1 MYSKKLHMFQSK
13 PLVIVLIGPT
23 ASGKTELA
31 IEIAKYFNI
40 NIHNIDSRQLYK
52 FMDIGT
58 AKPTKDQQK
67 TIKHFLID
75 LAEPSSKLNAMQ
87 FQAIAT
93 KSINREI
100 NQKRIPFLVGGSGLY
115 MNSIIKGFFAPD
127 IPPQKNLR
135 SQFEK
140 LGQEKCWELLK
151 ICDPTSTKNINY
163 ADQVRTIRALE
174 CFYVTGNPISS
185 QSYQNPPPWKILELG
200 IHRED
205 LKTRIVKRTKNMFEF
220 GILEETEN
228 IINQF
233 GSNLPLLKTIGYKEA
248 KDVIKKNLDIEDAIE
263 LTTRKTIQ
271 FAKRQKTWFRNKNN
285 PIWLNNKNLLKDAI
299 INIEYALS

>member
-1 MYSKKLHMFQSK
+1 MSQPK

-23 ASGKTELA
+23 ASGKTELG
-31 IEIAKYFNI
+31 IEIAKHFNL
-40 NIHNIDSRQLYK
+40 NIHNVDSRQLYR

-58 AKPTKDQQK
+58 AKPTKEQQK

-75 LAEPSSKLNAMQ
+75 LEEPSSQVNAKQ
-87 FQAIAT
+87 FQEIAT
-93 KSINREI
+93 KSINREL
-100 NQKRIPFLVGGSGLY
+100 NQKRIPFLIGGSGLY

-127 IPPQKNLR
+127 VPPQKALR

-151 ICDPTSTKNINY
+151 ICDPVLTKKISY

-174 CFYVTGNPISS
+174 VFYVTGKPISS
-185 QSYQNPPPWKILELG
+185 QKFQNPPPWKILELG
-200 IHRED
+200 LYRED
-205 LKTRIVKRTKNMFEF
+205 LKERIFKRTKNMFEF
-220 GILEETEN
+220 GIIDETKK
-228 IINQF
+228 IINQY
-233 GSNLPLLKTIGYKEA
+233 GSNLPLLETIGYREA
-248 KDVIKKNLDIEDAIE
+248 KDVIKENLKIEKAIE
-263 LTTRKTIQ
+263 ITTTKTIQ

-299 INIEYALS
+299 INIKYALR

>member
-1 MYSKKLHMFQSK
+1 MFQPK

-23 ASGKTELA
+23 ASGKTELG
-31 IEIAKYFNI
+31 IEIAKYFNL
-40 NIHNIDSRQLYK
+40 NIHKIDSRQLYR

-58 AKPTKDQQK
+58 AKPTKEQQK

-75 LAEPSSKLNAMQ
+75 LEEPSSQVNAKQ
-87 FQAIAT
+87 FQEIAN
-93 KSINREI
+93 KSINREL
-100 NQKRIPFLVGGSGLY
+100 NQKRIPFLIGGSGLY

-127 IPPQKNLR
+127 VPPQKALR

-151 ICDPTSTKNINY
+151 ICDPVLTKKINY

-174 CFYVTGNPISS
+174 VFYVTGKPISS
-185 QSYQNPPPWKILELG
+185 QKFQNPPPWKILELG
-200 IHRED
+200 LYRED
-205 LKTRIVKRTKNMFEF
+205 LKERIFKRTKNMFEF
-220 GILEETEN
+220 GIIDETKK
-228 IINQF
+228 IINQY
-233 GSNLPLLKTIGYKEA
+233 GSNLPLLETIGYREA
-248 KDVIKKNLDIEDAIE
+248 KDVIKENLKIEKAIE
-263 LTTRKTIQ
+263 ITTTKTIQ

-299 INIEYALS
+299 INIKYALR